1 MKALD
6 SLKADIDDYNEVIAS
21 EMEHLHFK
29 IEKLCQEYYKM
40 ELFEIDNRIRDIHD
54 DINQIGRETVVLRKM
69 ESYYKI
75 FKQEQDN
82 INNNNYN
89 DFKKWTSDAFEKE
102 TLL

>member
-54 DINQIGRETVVLRKM
+54 DINQIGRETAVLRKM
-69 ESYYKI
+69 EMCYEL

-89 DFKKWTSDAFEKE
+89 DFKKWTSYAFEKE

>member
-54 DINQIGRETVVLRKM
+54 DINQIGRETAVLRKM
-69 ESYYKI
+69 ESYYKL

-89 DFKKWTSDAFEKE
+89 DFKKWISDTFEKE

>member
-54 DINQIGRETVVLRKM
+54 DINQIGRETAVLRKM

-75 FKQEQDN
+75 FKQEQD

>member
-6 SLKADIDDYNEVIAS
+6 SLKADIDDYNEVLAS

-40 ELFEIDNRIRDIHD
+40 ELFEIDNRIRDIYD
-54 DINQIGRETVVLRKM
+54 DINQIGRETAVLRKM

-75 FKQEQDN
+75 FKQEQDTA
-82 INNNNYN
+82 I
-89 DFKKWTSDAFEKE
+89 KR
-102 TLL
+102 

>member
-6 SLKADIDDYNEVIAS
+6 SLKMDIDDYNEVIAS

-54 DINQIGRETVVLRKM
+54 DINQIGRETAVLRKM
-69 ESYYKI
+69 ESYYKL

-82 INNNNYN
+82 TNNNYN